1 MRGNFRRFLLVI
13 PLALVSVAVS
23 ARGSAMDAAR
33 GELSVTDCVRVVS
46 RQFDIDPLPIELLL
60 DVEGGRV
67 GTVRR
72 NDNGSEDLGPMQ
84 INSIHLPEL
93 ALIGISRDDI
103 RDNRRCRN
111 VFAGVL
117 LYVRHLNAAGGNPAR
132 ALARYHSKTPQ
143 HALRYLGLITR
154 AIDRRRVTCDESPQV
169 CDDRRISRQTLRG
182 K

>member
-1 MRGNFRRFLLVI
+1 MRRNFRRFWLVI
-13 PLALVSVAVS
+13 PLALVSIAVS
-23 ARGSAMDAAR
+23 AGGSAMDTAL

-60 DVEGGRV
+60 EVEGGRV

-84 INSIHLPEL
+84 INSIHLPDV
-93 ALIGISRDDI
+93 ALIGISRNDV

-117 LYVRHLNAAGGNPAR
+117 LYVRHLDAAGGNPAR
-132 ALARYHSKTPQ
+132 ALARYHSKTPR
-143 HALRYLGLITR
+143 HALRYLGLIAG
-154 AIDRRRVTCDESPQV
+154 AIERRRIPCDSSGQP
-169 CDDRRISRQTLRG
+169 CLSRRVAVQTLRG